1 MAIYSTIFNFHSA
14 TGFEMATYDSLYLS
28 KGVIFMKV
36 FISHKNEDSAL
47 ALAIQNAFSKNGVQ
61 SYLDV
66 LDSSITSGGKELT
79 DHIKNNLNS
88 CSDIIV
94 VMSDSTKNSWWVPF
108 EIGMSAQV
116 DMPTASFLKSEVVLP
131 SYLSYWPRLKT
142 ISDIDKYVAVRKR
155 IEKAINDQYGRY
167 AFEKRQSIETR
178 VFYDA
183 LKLELR

>member
-1 MAIYSTIFNFHSA
+1 
-14 TGFEMATYDSLYLS
+14 
-28 KGVIFMKV
+28 MKV
-36 FISHKNEDSAL
+36 FISHKKEDSGL
-47 ALAIQNAFSKNGVQ
+47 ALAIQSAFSKNGVT

-79 DHIKNNLNS
+79 EHIKSNLNT

-94 VMSDSTKNSWWVPF
+94 VMSDATKYSWWVPF

-142 ISDIDKYVAVRKR
+142 ISDIDKYVAVRKKTEQDITNR
-155 IEKAINDQYGRY
+155 YGQYSFVNRKAL
-167 AFEKRQSIETR
+167 ETQT
-178 VFYDA
+178 FYEA
-183 LKLELR
+183 LKRELR